1 MFVCYTIN
9 DPHLLTVPV
18 LLLIQLIQLIFEQ
31 KHVYS
36 VYIYYMC
43 GCILNCALL
52 GNMGARPW

>member
-31 KHVYS
+31 S
-36 VYIYYMC
+36 LYIQYTSII
-43 GCILNCALL
+43 CILNCALL